1 MLKYINEARLDFK
14 GMYNDEMCL
23 FENAVNLL
31 GPFSSE
37 LANFFFV
44 FVLLFVCVCVAWLS
58 FCALIS
64 WVFIDNNQKESDQKK
79 THGNHKKH

>member
-1 MLKYINEARLDFK
+1 MKAPVNFK
-14 GMYNDEMCL
+14 GMYNDYGEMCL

-37 LANFFFV
+37 WANFVFV
-44 FVLLFVCVCVAWLS
+44 LVLLFVCVCVAWLS

-64 WVFIDNNQKESDQKK
+64 WVFIDNNQNEKK
-79 THGNHKKH
+79 IN

>member
-1 MLKYINEARLDFK
+1 MKAPVNFK
-14 GMYNDEMCL
+14 GMYNDYGEMCL

-37 LANFFFV
+37 LVNFFFV

-64 WVFIDNNQKESDQKK
+64 WVFIDNNQKENKI
-79 THGNHKKH
+79 N